1 MKFLTGIQPPVRN
14 LSFIGRGHEESS
26 ISSGNLFGKGFQ
38 DDFLYICGTD
48 VLMACR
54 ASGKFNC

>member
-14 LSFIGRGHEESS
+14 LLFIGRDMRNPVSPPES
-26 ISSGNLFGKGFQ
+26 FGKGFQ

-54 ASGKFNC
+54 ASGMLNC